1 MWNVKKIE
9 KAIQIETE
17 GLREKILKTRCPHR
31 YGMKDTA
38 TKSSDLIC
46 NMDCEKCWD
55 GEVEDDK
62 T

>member
-1 MWNVKKIE
+1 LKKIE
-9 KAIQIETE
+9 KAIQIEME
-17 GLREKILKTRCPHR
+17 GLREKILKTHCPHR